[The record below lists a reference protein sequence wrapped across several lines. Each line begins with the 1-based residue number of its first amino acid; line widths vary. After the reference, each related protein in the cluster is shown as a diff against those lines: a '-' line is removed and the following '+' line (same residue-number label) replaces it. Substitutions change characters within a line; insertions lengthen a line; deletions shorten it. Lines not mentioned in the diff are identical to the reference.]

1 MLIVFLFLVMI
12 LSILF
17 TIEPT
22 NLKKSYSQISEK
34 HEQNSI
40 NLTNVLMKSNG
51 CVPLLNI
58 QKNLQQSHNL
68 RQ

>member
-40 NLTNVLMKSNG
+40 NFTNVLMKSNG
-51 CVPLLNI
+51 CVLLLNI